1 MIPRIAIGVGC
12 RRHCP
17 ATLIETLVLEAL
29 KQVAVKGYQAIFTI
43 ESKVSERGLIETAA
57 NLNMDLVALP
67 TEVLKRQLSS
77 QIGYRSVK
85 AMELLGVPSVAE
97 AAALAGAGYRATL
110 IVPRI
115 ANHKATCAIAM
126 SYK

>member
-1 MIPRIAIGVGC
+1 MIRRIAIGVGC
-12 RRHCP
+12 RLHCP

-29 KQVAVKGYQAIFTI
+29 KQVTVKGCQTIFTI
-43 ESKVSERGLIETAA
+43 ENKVSERGLIETAA

-67 TEVLKRQLSS
+67 TEVLKRQSS
-77 QIGYRSVK
+77 RISYRSAK

-115 ANHKATCAIAM
+115 ANQKATCAIAM
-126 SYK
+126 SYP